1 MRSGWVAAPTFALV
15 LLVLLARRVWRRA
28 VSGFP
33 GASMEHPAGWFLRC
47 RDSSQSR
54 YRRCLASATQTRG
67 ERKPYGKGTTSE
79 SLKSRMRQ
87 GVGKNF
93 RSGSEDRVPKHLFR
107 PVLLPLEGGS
117 KTGRHQW
124 LRRLDRIGRVRASV
138 RGHGAQGSART
149 KAVWS
154 APPRRQQHDTARS
167 AGVKHAQTRFRL
179 TPALWLAVNWLRATA
194 RGSGDF
200 RSGSGELCSTKSGSV
215 SQSQHNPYTPPQFP
229 YTLFIPLVL

>member
-1 MRSGWVAAPTFALV
+1 MPFCSVRRALVLSPGFRTMRSGWVAAPTFALV

-107 PVLLPLEGGS
+107 PVLLPLQCGS

-124 LRRLDRIGRVRASV
+124 LRRPDRTSRVRASV
-138 RGHGAQGSART
+138 RGHGAQPSART
-149 KAVWS
+149 KWQSGALPYAAQGTIRRA
-154 APPRRQQHDTARS
+154 APASSTRR
-167 AGVKHAQTRFRL
+167 
-179 TPALWLAVNWLRATA
+179 RAFA
-194 RGSGDF
+194 
-200 RSGSGELCSTKSGSV
+200 
-215 SQSQHNPYTPPQFP
+215 
-229 YTLFIPLVL
+229 